1 MKPIDKLLQI
11 ARSKTPKYICFTDC
25 EGNSYRLEWPMF
37 MIEYIMEVH
46 ATPSRETDFIPDNEV
61 LGVIEQME
69 TLPEGYRGIL
79 FYDILEELKERMFHV
94 DT

>member
-25 EGNSYRLEWPMF
+25 EGNSCKLEWHVF
-37 MIEYIMEVH
+37 LIEYVMEVH
-46 ATPSRETDFIPDNEV
+46 ATPSRETDFIPDSEV
-61 LGVIEQME
+61 SGVIEQME
-69 TLPEGYRGIL
+69 TWPKGYRGTL
-79 FYDILEELKERMFHV
+79 FYDILEELKGRVFHV